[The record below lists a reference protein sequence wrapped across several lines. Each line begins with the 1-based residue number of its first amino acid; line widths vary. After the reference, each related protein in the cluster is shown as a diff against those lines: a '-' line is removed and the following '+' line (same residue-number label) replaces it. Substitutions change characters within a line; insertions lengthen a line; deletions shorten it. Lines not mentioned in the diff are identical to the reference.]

1 MKTKL
6 TENEAIKKAFC
17 DAHLSRERGGTG
29 DVWQSQVMRR
39 VRQIGPLRARK
50 YFLPALEQM
59 VWRLAPVNC
68 ALIILLIILFLKM
81 GLDPGSDV
89 LAMLTLEAE
98 EPSLSQLFGIG
109 G

>member
-1 MKTKL
+1 MKFQM
-6 TENEAIKKAFC
+6 TENKALKKAFR
-17 DAHLSRERGGTG
+17 DAHFAGEGLEGG
-29 DVWQSQVMRR
+29 DQWRSEVMRR
-39 VRQIGPLRARK
+39 VRQIGPLRAGK

>member
-17 DAHLSRERGGTG
+17 DAHFAGEGLESG
-29 DVWQSQVMRR
+29 DQWRSEVMRR
-39 VRQIGPLRARK
+39 VRQIGPLRAGK
-50 YFLPALEQM
+50 YFLPALENM